1 MSGFGLG
8 LDDDML
14 DGFGDDDDDDDDD
27 ACARNDKGRNSNA
40 ET

>member
-14 DGFGDDDDDDDDD
+14 DGFGDDDDDDDD